1 MAMSMDR
8 LQEKIRK
15 TKNPSVIDFD
25 VLKDQLPPHL
35 LTEEGT
41 YVRAYGRFC
50 IELMEGLRGIV
61 PAVKF
66 SFTGFALLGTEG
78 LVILS
83 RVLDYA
89 HKLGFY
95 VILEVP
101 EALSAQRAKSNAEII
116 FSDDNLWPCDGILI
130 SAYIGSDGIKPYA
143 QRVAENGKS
152 LFVVV
157 RTGNRSAMELQD
169 LLTGGRNVYDA
180 KADIVNRFKNT
191 KATKSGYDAVALVGP
206 GSSASILHKLR
217 EKYKNL
223 FILVDGYDYP
233 NANAKNCVEAMDRLG
248 HGAAV
253 CGGTSV
259 TAAWLA
265 EEKDGLDYVA
275 DAVAAAE
282 RMKKNLT
289 RYITIL

>member
-1 MAMSMDR
+1 MSMDR
-8 LQEKIRK
+8 LQDKIRK

-25 VLKDQLPPHL
+25 IVNDQLPPHL
-35 LTEEGT
+35 LAEEGSFE
-41 YVRAYGRFC
+41 RAYGRFC
-50 IELMEGLRGIV
+50 IELMEGLRGMV

-66 SFTGFALLGTEG
+66 SFAGFALRGAEG
-78 LVILS
+78 LVTLS
-83 RVLDYA
+83 RVLDYGR
-89 HKLGFY
+89 KLGFY

-101 EALSAQRAKSNAEII
+101 EALSAQRAASNAELI
-116 FSDDNLWPCDGILI
+116 FHDNDMWPCDGILI
-130 SAYIGSDGIKPYA
+130 SAYIGSDAIKPYA
-143 QRVAENGKS
+143 QRLEESGKT

-180 KADIVNRFKNT
+180 KADVANRYKNT
-191 KATKSGYDAVALVGP
+191 KATKSGYDAIALVGP

-223 FILVDGYDYP
+223 FILIDGYDYP
-233 NANAKNCVEAMDRLG
+233 NANAKNCAEAMDRLG
-248 HGAAV
+248 HGAAA
-253 CGGTSV
+253 CAGTSV

-265 EEKDGLDYVA
+265 EENDGTDYVA
-275 DAVAAAE
+275 DAKAAAE

-289 RYITIL
+289 RYVAVL